1 PEDLAYQATR
11 LIPREKNARSQTVTL
26 RHVEGACG
34 VSPRPG
40 NATSPR
46 SMRSAPP
53 NGGTEPRVPGQGR
66 TPGQSGIRNSGRHLA
81 ACPLLCEAV
90 RVSQRAMLPR
100 DVHPESPRMDRQHA
114 LHGALVWAV
123 LVLCG

>member
-1 PEDLAYQATR
+1 FRRWGLQDVGHRAPSLDRRLSTAVRRTRSHARLSTHHPEDLAYQATR

-53 NGGTEPRVPGQGR
+53 NGGTEPRVPEIGTASCRGSEKR
-66 TPGQSGIRNSGRHLA
+66 R
-81 ACPLLCEAV
+81 
-90 RVSQRAMLPR
+90 
-100 DVHPESPRMDRQHA
+100 
-114 LHGALVWAV
+114 
-123 LVLCG
+123 